1 MTDKLD
7 EYYEASASLREM
19 MEERRKAN
27 DVAAASFWNS
37 LSYEDRCN
45 AFHAV
50 VNRIRVGELEQKGSY
65 RYVLYQ
71 VFDFD
76 MDMYT
81 RGMECG
87 YMTLHNVIGDGQDYQ
102 AMKRV
107 TRLEVIDD
115 VGRAL
120 VKYLKDDEKL
130 RYELQDDNRTL
141 KVFIDKVHKMKSGEL

>member
-1 MTDKLD
+1 MSEIDNYRTASEELRD
-7 EYYEASASLREM
+7 EFEKHSKQQAEDAEM
-19 MEERRKAN
+19 
-27 DVAAASFWNS
+27 FWTN
-37 LSYEDRCN
+37 LSYEDKCK

-50 VNRIRVGELEQKGSY
+50 VNRIRTGELEHKGSY
-65 RYVLYQ
+65 RHVLYQ

-81 RGMECG
+81 RGMDCG
-87 YMTLHNVIGDGQDYQ
+87 YMLLHNVIGDGQDYQ

-141 KVFIDKVHKMKSGEL
+141 KVFVDKVHKTKLGEL